1 MLVDPRITK
10 MAELLVRYS
19 LDVRPGD
26 LCWLRATPAAGPLV
40 QECYRQIVLAG
51 GNPHVDLR
59 LPDLDEVLYR
69 NASDAQLD
77 YISPVTRYLMENAN
91 VQLQIMSDVNTKA
104 LTSIDPARMARVQA
118 ARRELMHTF
127 LARDNDGSLRWS
139 IAMYPTDA
147 YAQDAE
153 LSVGDLA
160 EFIFSACLVNEPDP
174 VAAWQAV
181 AARQEAL
188 IARLAGKREVRLLG
202 PDTDLTFSIAGRTF
216 INDDGKKNL
225 PGGEIFTGPVEDSAN
240 GTIRYTYL
248 ATYGGKEVADVRL
261 RFEHG
266 RVVEATAAKN
276 EDLLHSLLAMDEG
289 AKRLG
294 EFAFGTNPGIT
305 RFTRN
310 VLFDEKIGGTVHLA
324 LGSSYPATGGTNQ
337 SALHWDMVCDLR
349 QGGEIWVDGA
359 LFAKDGAFTS
369 NE

>member
-19 LDVRPGD
+19 LGVREGD

-40 QECYRQIVLAG
+40 QECYRQILLAG

-77 YISPVTRYLMENAN
+77 FISPVTRYLMENAD

-104 LTSIDPARMARVQA
+104 LTSIDPARLARVQA
-118 ARRELMHTF
+118 ARRDLMRTF
-127 LARDNDGSLRWS
+127 LARDADDSLRWS
-139 IAMYPTDA
+139 IALYPTDA

-160 EFIFSACLVNEPDP
+160 EFVFSACLVNEPDP

-188 IARLAGKREVRLLG
+188 IASLAGKRQVRLVG

-240 GTIRYTYL
+240 GTIRYTYP

-261 RFEHG
+261 RFENG

-276 EDLLHSLLAMDEG
+276 EDLLHSLLALDDG
-289 AKRLG
+289 AKYLG

-324 LGSSYPATGGTNQ
+324 LGASYPATGGQNQ

-349 QGGEIWVDGA
+349 EGGEVWVDGA
-359 LFAKDGAFTS
+359 LFAKDGQFTS
-369 NE
+369 DE